1 MPGRM
6 KGLSGMQD
14 GQLLEALRKFDAL
27 RDGDQ
32 LDTAVQDKIAPAY
45 ADDSVFQ
52 RIDPQIAGALR
63 NSGVTRLYAHQGEA
77 IGKALGGAN
86 IVLEA
91 PTASGKTLS
100 FAVPMMQS
108 LLGGGHALMIYPMKA
123 VANDQR
129 VQLVGLLKSAG
140 LDSWTYD
147 GDTDKEH
154 RKLIKEYPPHVLIT
168 NPEMLNAT
176 FLGWNEQWTAFLK
189 NLRFVVI
196 DEMHEYR
203 GYFGSN
209 ISLLLRRF
217 LHHLGRIGASPQFFL
232 ATATCANP
240 EEHASNLTGQPFDL
254 VKAAGK
260 LSPRRQFVF
269 IDPDIP
275 DYDFYRI
282 FQLRIRNAALA
293 CLSEDKAVIVF
304 CPSIKF
310 AEGCYR
316 SALRTCDE
324 IGLNKDAIAL
334 FKAGITADEK
344 ADIQKGMKDGSKK
357 LIFSTN
363 ALELGIDVGG
373 LDGVI
378 LAGFPDTVMSAWQRI
393 GRAGRS
399 WDKDA
404 FVLYYAMNN
413 PVDKFHAANLQ
424 AFLNKPLDEIVADA
438 SNKELIKNHL
448 PSLIYEA
455 EGKIPLSSKEI
466 LGDPFYNEA
475 VKMSGKPVRGYRPQ
489 HHINLRGIG
498 GKNWVL
504 KYGNEEV
511 GSMSDYHRFKEA
523 FIDSVFIHSGRK
535 YQVDS
540 VTEGSTNEIKLVD
553 PNPEYA
559 ITKPHFIKHLDVQDI
574 FDGLRWNGEVDIHLG
589 KTYLYEVLNSVSL
602 VDERSDAA
610 IDRFSPQ
617 NYAVSS
623 TSHAFWVD
631 IRQMGEVDVDGL
643 LAFEQLLRIGTLF
656 TIPAD
661 LHDTTTHTDKD
672 GAAYLIENYP
682 GGIGIV
688 KKSMQQWHSILRSG
702 MQVARNCKCRRGCPN
717 CIIPPRYYGSNDQ
730 LDKNEGIQLA
740 EHIINI
746 TSGPPDAKFNNGLW
760 V

>member
-1 MPGRM
+1 
-6 KGLSGMQD
+6 MQSLYD
-14 GQLLEALRKFDAL
+14 WDAL
-27 RDGDQ
+27 REGDQ
-32 LDTAVQDKIAPAY
+32 INTADQDKIVPTY

-52 RIDPQIAGALR
+52 KINPRIVRELR
-63 NSGVTRLYAHQGEA
+63 NRGVNRLYAHQGEA
-77 IGKALGGAN
+77 ISKVLQGQN

-100 FAVPMMQS
+100 FAIPMMQS
-108 LLGGGHALMIYPMKA
+108 LLSKPDGHALMIYPMKA
-123 VANDQR
+123 VAHDQR
-129 VQLVGLLKSAG
+129 DQLVGLLKSVG
-140 LDSWTYD
+140 LESWAYD
-147 GDTDKEH
+147 GDTDNEH
-154 RKLIKEYPPHVLIT
+154 RKLLRSNPPHILTT
-168 NPEMLNAT
+168 NPEMVNGT
-176 FLGWNEQWTAFLK
+176 FLGWNEQWRDFLR

-209 ISLLLRRF
+209 MALLLRRF
-217 LHHLGRIGASPQFFL
+217 SHHLARIGASPQFFL

-240 EEHASNLTGQPFDL
+240 EEHANNLTGQEFEL

-260 LSPRRQFVF
+260 LSPKRQFVF
-269 IDPDIP
+269 IDPAIR
-275 DYDFYRI
+275 DYNFYGI
-282 FQLRIRNAALA
+282 FQARITNASMA
-293 CLSEDKAVIVF
+293 CLEQDESVIVF
-304 CPSIKF
+304 CPSIRF

-316 SALRTCDE
+316 RALGMCEDN
-324 IGLNKDAIAL
+324 GLNKEAVAL

-344 ADIQKGMKDGSKK
+344 DEIQKGMKDGSKK

-399 WDKDA
+399 WDRDA

-424 AFLNKPLDEIVADA
+424 AFLDKPLDEIVADPG
-438 SNKELIKNHL
+438 NEELIKNHL
-448 PSLIYEA
+448 PSLLHES
-455 EGKIPLSSKEI
+455 EGNIPSTSQAI
-466 LGDPFYNEA
+466 LGEPFYHEA
-475 VKMSGKPVRGYRPQ
+475 KRVASKSKPVRGFSPQ
-489 HHINLRGIG
+489 QRINLRGVG

-511 GSMSDYHRFKEA
+511 GSMSNYHRFKDA
-523 FIDSVFIHSGRK
+523 YVDAVLIHSGRK
-535 YQVDS
+535 YKVDS
-540 VTEGSTNEIKLVD
+540 VTEGSTNEIQLTE

-559 ITKPHFIKHLDVQDI
+559 MTAPQFIKYLDVQDI
-574 FDGLRWNGEVDIHLG
+574 FDGLQWNDEVAVHLG
-589 KTYLYEVLNSVSL
+589 KTYLYEVLNSVSV
-602 VDERSDAA
+602 VDERSDSL
-610 IDRFSPQ
+610 IDRFTPQ
-617 NYAVSS
+617 GHSVSS

-631 IRQMGEVDVDGL
+631 TTDMEVDSAGL
-643 LAFEQLLRIGTLF
+643 LAFEHLLRIGALF

-661 LHDTTTHTDKD
+661 LHDTTTHTNKD
-672 GAAYLIENYP
+672 GATYLIENYP

-688 KKSMQQWHSILRSG
+688 KKAMQQWHRILEAG

-730 LDKNEGIQLA
+730 LDKNEGIKLA
-740 EHIINI
+740 EYIIEI
-746 TSGPPDAKFNNGLW
+746 TGGPPDAKFKDGLW
-760 V
+760 L

>member
-1 MPGRM
+1 MED
-6 KGLSGMQD
+6 K
-14 GQLLEALRKFDAL
+14 QLLEALYKFEAL
-27 RDGDQ
+27 RSNDQ
-32 LDTAVQDKIAPAY
+32 IDTVVQDSIAPTY
-45 ADDSVFQ
+45 ADDSVLQ
-52 RIDPQIAGALR
+52 QVSPKIAGALR
-63 NSGVTRLYAHQGEA
+63 DKGVKRLYAHQGQA
-77 IGKALGGAN
+77 ISKALSGAN

-108 LLGGGHALMIYPMKA
+108 LIRGGHALMIYPMKA

-129 VQLVGLLKSAG
+129 DQLVAMLKSVG

-147 GDTDKEH
+147 GDTDAEH
-154 RKLIKEYPPHVLIT
+154 RKLLRESPPPILIT
-168 NPEMLNAT
+168 NPEMINGA
-176 FLGWNEQWTAFLK
+176 FLSWNELWVNFFK

-209 ISLLLRRF
+209 VSLLLRRF
-217 LHHLGRIGASPQFFL
+217 SHHLARVGASPQFFL

-240 EEHASNLTGQPFDL
+240 EEHANNLTEQSFEL

-269 IDPDIP
+269 IDPEIP
-275 DYDFYRI
+275 DYNFYRI
-282 FQLRIRNAALA
+282 FQLRIRNAGLA
-293 CLSEDKAVIVF
+293 CLSENKAVIAF

-310 AEGCYR
+310 AEECYR
-316 SALRTCDE
+316 SALRECDS
-324 IGLNKDAIAL
+324 IGLDKDAVAL

-344 ADIQKGMKDGSKK
+344 AEIQKGMKDGSKR

-373 LDGVI
+373 LDGII

-424 AFLNKPLDEIVADA
+424 TFLNKPLDEIVADP
-438 SNKELIKNHL
+438 SNEELIKNHL
-448 PSLIYEA
+448 PSLLHEA
-455 EGKIPLSSKEI
+455 EGNITLSSKDI
-466 LGDPFYNEA
+466 LGEPFYSAAEKIA
-475 VKMSGKPVRGYRPQ
+475 SSVRPVKGYRPQ
-489 HHINLRGIG
+489 QHINLRGIG

-523 FIDSVFIHSGRK
+523 FIGSILIHSGRK

-540 VTEGSTNEIKLVD
+540 VTEGSTNEIQLIA

-559 ITKPHFIKHLDVQDI
+559 ITVPYFIKHLDVQDI
-574 FDGLRWNGEVDIHLG
+574 FDGLKWNDGILVHLG
-589 KTYLYEVLNSVSL
+589 KTYLYEVLNSVNV
-602 VDERSDAA
+602 VDERSDMV
-610 IDRFSPQ
+610 IDKLNPQ
-617 NYAVSS
+617 NHSVSS

-631 IRQMGEVDVDGL
+631 TSDMDKVDSEAL
-643 LAFEQLLRIGTLF
+643 FTFEQLLRIGTLF

-661 LHDTTTHTDKD
+661 LHDTTTHTTKD

-688 KKSMQQWHSILRSG
+688 KKAMQQWHNILRSG
-702 MQVARNCKCRRGCPN
+702 MQVAQNCRCPKGCPN
-717 CIIPPRYYGSNDQ
+717 CIIPPRYYGSSDQ
-730 LDKNEGIQLA
+730 LDKNNGIQLA
-740 EHIINI
+740 EYIIDI
-746 TSGPPDAKFNNGLW
+746 TSGPPDARFNNGLW
-760 V
+760 T